1 MTSYSKLMKL
11 LRIERSRKRW
21 LHLNTNG
28 IKMIWL

>member
-11 LRIERSRKRW
+11 LRIERSRNRW